1 MSHSLAGVMFAVAVA
16 VGGCGSSGGVGEAD
30 VVAYLKA
37 APPADQ
43 ARVLAAVTPAPP
55 ERTDLIGRAG
65 KPLTIVGTPPEVGAM
80 APDATLADG
89 TLKPIKLADF
99 RGKTVVLSVVPSIDT
114 RVCEAQTHAVS
125 NARAQLP
132 ASVVLITVS
141 RDLPFAQT
149 RFQEEAKTETLFGSD
164 YNGGGFGKAWGL
176 AVKESGLLARSV
188 WVIDPS
194 GKITYRELV
203 ADQTTEP
210 DYAPL
215 IAAAK
220 AAAGG

>member
-1 MSHSLAGVMFAVAVA
+1 MPRSLVLIAAL
-16 VGGCGSSGGVGEAD
+16 VGACGSSVDEAG

-37 APPADQ
+37 APAADQ
-43 ARVLAAVTPAPP
+43 ARIVAAAIPPPP

-65 KPLTIVGTPPEVGAM
+65 KPLTIVGTPPEVGAQ
-80 APDATLADG
+80 APDATLLDG
-89 TLKPIKLADF
+89 KLAPIKLADF
-99 RGKTVVLSVVPSIDT
+99 KGKTVILSVVPSIDT
-114 RVCEAQTHAVS
+114 RVCESQTHAVS
-125 NARAQLP
+125 NARTSLP

-149 RFQEEAKTETLFGSD
+149 RFAEEAKTETVFGSD
-164 YNGGGFGKAWGL
+164 FKGGGFGKAWGL
-176 AVKESGLLARSV
+176 EVKESGLLARSV
-188 WVIDPS
+188 WVIDPT

-210 DYAPL
+210 DYPPL